1 MRMSNR
7 SIGKYLR
14 IPIHHKVSCTA
25 LISHALNS
33 RDSRNHVPVPSVR
46 CSNTFACVMLKLR
59 EDNQSP
65 KIRGFRGLAE
75 ATSEL
80 VRSQNSFLR
89 TIIIVDLVAPDDVH
103 LSNNRILDVYGF
115 HIHRKSRL
123 RERKKSLYQP
133 TALTPD
139 PEKHPVPS
147 PNIDIVAAQGAN
159 PRLATFSSGQNNKT
173 KYYCYQVY

>member
-14 IPIHHKVSCTA
+14 IPIHHKVSGAA
-25 LISHALNS
+25 LAIHALNA

-46 CSNTFACVMLKLR
+46 CSHTFSCVIRKLR

-80 VRSQNSFLR
+80 VRSQNAFLL
-89 TIIIVDLVAPDDVH
+89 TMIIVDLDITTPPTT
-103 LSNNRILDVYGF
+103 SP
-115 HIHRKSRL
+115 
-123 RERKKSLYQP
+123 SL
-133 TALTPD
+133 TAG
-139 PEKHPVPS
+139 PS
-147 PNIDIVAAQGAN
+147 I
-159 PRLATFSSGQNNKT
+159 SS
-173 KYYCYQVY
+173 